1 MQDFLTA
8 STYGAGCTFCW
19 KLGQCHCQWAMGD
32 DSDSWYFWRLT
43 HMHVSPFFTIKTRW
57 HHTQKIEC
65 YPPCVFFKAINL
77 VSQCAPRLHQEVNCC
92 RSSTRKLIWG
102 PSDKTTDVR
111 AAKKRRQSQG
121 TRDGG
126 WNFPGFSPLSKLMHR
141 ICGTPVVKRAHYGN
155 LMLLVFSSHPA
166 GILWLFLG
174 RGCKVGGRPV
184 ARLWGRETPL

>member
-1 MQDFLTA
+1 MNKATTLFSAIKCCWFRYWHT
-8 STYGAGCTFCW
+8 CTSHPSSQS
-19 KLGQCHCQWAMGD
+19 KHGD
-32 DSDSWYFWRLT
+32 ITPTR
-43 HMHVSPFFTIKTRW
+43 VSGV
-57 HHTQKIEC
+57 
-65 YPPCVFFKAINL
+65 VFFKAINL
-77 VSQCAPRLHQEVNCC
+77 VSQCATRLHQEVSC
-92 RSSTRKLIWG
+92 RSLARKLIWG